1 MEYFDR
7 LANVEEAEQLIEQN
21 DVAFL
26 YISQEN
32 CSVCHGLKPQVK
44 KVMDK
49 YPKIQ
54 AAEIRTDD
62 APEVASKF
70 HIFTVPV
77 LILFVDGK
85 EHHREARSVY
95 MQKFDDKIKELY
107 ENYFD

>member
-1 MEYFDR
+1 MEFFER
-7 LANVEEAEQLIEQN
+7 LPTLEEAEQLIEGN
-21 DVAFL
+21 NVAFL

-44 KVMDK
+44 KVMDQ

-62 APEVASKF
+62 VPEVAGKF

-77 LILFVDGK
+77 LLLFVDGK
-85 EHHREARSVY
+85 EYHREARSVY
-95 MQKFDDKIKELY
+95 MQKFDKKIKELY
-107 ENYFD
+107 ENYFE